1 MFTGITSHAGALV
14 TAIVVLTGGAVLRG
28 GTAAADPNQDEQFL
42 ALLDQEEIPALQ
54 NVPSLIATAH
64 KICRELD
71 GGMTVDAV
79 VDDMKTNSFADPGEG
94 QFPARRITS
103 TITRFI
109 TAAVEAYC
117 PSDQSKIVSIMAK
130 PAPGS
135 NEAMHHVAAY
145 THNAIDAGSNL
156 REPPPGLDMINMP
169 AAWQEPTGGGVVRL
183 PHLMSGG
190 DFMAGRY
197 GDYRS
202 DRDANGVV
210 LASLIG
216 PVASDEITPNPP
228 QIPAP
233 PPPTAQ
239 TRTPPR
245 PIAAPPP
252 PQRAEPPAVAPQP
265 GQTGGSG
272 GSGSTGDGGNGGSRP
287 AEPSPPPPMP
297 PGLVRLA
304 P

>member
-1 MFTGITSHAGALV
+1 MFTGITSRAGALV

-28 GTAAADPNQDEQFL
+28 GAAAADPNQDEQFL
-42 ALLDQEEIPALQ
+42 ALLDEEEIPALQ

-79 VDDMKTNSFADPGEG
+79 VDDMKHNSFADPGES
-94 QFPARRITS
+94 QSPARRITS

-117 PSDQSKIVSIMAK
+117 PNDQSKIVSIMTN
-130 PAPGS
+130 PAPES
-135 NEAMHHVAAY
+135 DEPMHH
-145 THNAIDAGSNL
+145 L
-156 REPPPGLDMINMP
+156 M
-169 AAWQEPTGGGVVRL
+169 GGGV
-183 PHLMSGG
+183 
-190 DFMAGRY
+190 FMAGRY

-216 PVASDEITPNPP
+216 AVPSDEITPNPP

-265 GQTGGSG
+265 GQASGSG
-272 GSGSTGDGGNGGSRP
+272 GGGSTGGGGTGGGLP
-287 AEPSPPPPMP
+287 AEPSPTV
-297 PGLVRLA
+297 PGLVGLA

>member
-79 VDDMKTNSFADPGEG
+79 VDDMKNNSFADPGEG

-169 AAWQEPTGGGVVRL
+169 AAWQEPTGGGAVRL
-183 PHLMSGG
+183 PHLMGGG

-197 GDYRS
+197 RDYRS

-265 GQTGGSG
+265 GPAGGSG